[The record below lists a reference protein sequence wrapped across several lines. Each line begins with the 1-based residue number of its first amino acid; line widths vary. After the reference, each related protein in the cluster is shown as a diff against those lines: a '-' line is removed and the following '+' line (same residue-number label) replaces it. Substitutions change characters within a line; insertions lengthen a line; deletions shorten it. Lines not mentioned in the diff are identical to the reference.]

1 MRLQVHICF
10 IVRSRT
16 QPQVNNI
23 NIEFLPLTL
32 ILRIFSQGS
41 FSFKTLGR
49 NQILLKLYIKRKIR
63 GCGPCLDPT
72 ADPKSSRISSQV
84 FALASPW
91 PAWPWSSLPS
101 WWHRSSASLQSLPPL
116 ETMLWLLLGEAW
128 KLRLHTSDV
137 YSIWSWG
144 WASPTSDYVI
154 HLLTLHFYMISD
166 QVWSPTVN
174 CSLPNLPGTKSCL
187 SHSAFS
193 SCFYFYLGMYL
204 TNKGWNER
212 AEDFAQILGDIG
224 TISAWI

>member
-63 GCGPCLDPT
+63 GCGPCLDPP
-72 ADPKSSRISSQV
+72 ADLESSRISSQV

-101 WWHRSSASLQSLPPL
+101 WWHRSSAPLQSFPPL
-116 ETMLWLLLGEAW
+116 ETMLWWWLGEAC
-128 KLRLHTSDV
+128 KLRLYTSDV

-144 WASPTSDYVI
+144 WASPTSAYVI
-154 HLLTLHFYMISD
+154 HLLTLHFLHNQWSGVVPHGQLLTSKPSRYKVLSFTFRVFFLFLLLLRNVSD
-166 QVWSPTVN
+166 
-174 CSLPNLPGTKSCL
+174 K
-187 SHSAFS
+187 
-193 SCFYFYLGMYL
+193 
-204 TNKGWNER
+204 
-212 AEDFAQILGDIG
+212 
-224 TISAWI
+224 